1 MWRTVRPPHSEHAA
15 AAPGSQCSVGQ
26 SPSPIWIQPPTEA
39 HPPPHLPRPD
49 LEQAVR
55 GGAPGARAAQW
66 ARPCARGADL
76 RHGSASQHL
85 AFWPFDGPEGLRSSG
100 SARPPRAPDASGT
113 PRPGSG
119 LSLAWPIRAPP
130 ARRATARRRDRRRGP
145 SGLTPAWPGSR
156 CVLASPGA
164 RSRRS
169 RRPARAPPD
178 PIACTAARTRA
189 ALSAPLSP
197 FTRAVLPL
205 WQMRAQGRRATR
217 RAPAGGAPSCC
228 NGRSWP
234 AERSLGG
241 RATADGPPCAA
252 AARTLGSLHRVR
264 LERLCVC

>member
-15 AAPGSQCSVGQ
+15 AAPGSQSAVPQ
-26 SPSPIWIQPPTEA
+26 ALSPFPIQPPTEA

-55 GGAPGARAAQW
+55 GGAPGAQAAQW

-85 AFWPFDGPEGLRSSG
+85 AFWPFDGPEGLLERLRSAT
-100 SARPPRAPDASGT
+100 ARPGRLWYAS
-113 PRPGSG
+113 
-119 LSLAWPIRAPP
+119 AWLGAVLGMTDPCPS
-130 ARRATARRRDRRRGP
+130 ARRATARRRDCRRGP

-156 CVLASPGA
+156 CVLASPDA

-178 PIACTAARTRA
+178 PSASTAARTRA

-197 FTRAVLPL
+197 LTRAVLP
-205 WQMRAQGRRATR
+205 WADASSR
-217 RAPAGGAPSCC
+217 PAGEPPRARRRRPQLLQRPLMASRAFP
-228 NGRSWP
+228 GRPGDRRWAAVHRRGSH
-234 AERSLGG
+234 ARL
-241 RATADGPPCAA
+241 ATPCAI
-252 AARTLGSLHRVR
+252 
-264 LERLCVC
+264 